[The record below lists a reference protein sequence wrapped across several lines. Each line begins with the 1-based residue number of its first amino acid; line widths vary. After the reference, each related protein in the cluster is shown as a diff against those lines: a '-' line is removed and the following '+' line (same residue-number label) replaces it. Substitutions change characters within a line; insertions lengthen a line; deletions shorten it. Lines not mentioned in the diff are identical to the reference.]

1 MILIP
6 SPPLP
11 LPPPSPFLHP
21 SPHSSSLHLIN
32 ITKHLFDHLVTF
44 VTLIK
49 LSYLQCMGK
58 SFSIIH
64 PITQRLRKSSLHC
77 SPWKRDIIHR
87 GEDLFVSDHVVNP
100 LNQGHH
106 VAEHIKAMERFPLNS
121 QFKRPF
127 GIVLFWVNVD
137 ISECLTLVQAIS
149 PTCRSF
155 HLATYIHTWG
165 EEKKYILLQSEK
177 RRKNWSFKC
186 VYLGPP
192 FIVGQFFSLQVRI
205 RASSASITVLN
216 TCTTNTMIL
225 MIIITSNDYW

>member
-11 LPPPSPFLHP
+11 LPHPSPFLHP

-64 PITQRLRKSSLHC
+64 TITQRLRKSSLHC

-106 VAEHIKAMERFPLNS
+106 VAEHVKGMEWRLSIGEVSLLPCQKGVWN
-121 QFKRPF
+121 
-127 GIVLFWVNVD
+127 
-137 ISECLTLVQAIS
+137 
-149 PTCRSF
+149 RS
-155 HLATYIHTWG
+155 
-165 EEKKYILLQSEK
+165 IL
-177 RRKNWSFKC
+177 
-186 VYLGPP
+186 
-192 FIVGQFFSLQVRI
+192 GQ
-205 RASSASITVLN
+205 
-216 TCTTNTMIL
+216 C
-225 MIIITSNDYW
+225 